1 MNTSQNNRT
10 RNNTKK
16 KIAEKRKYSKNVLV
30 RLTVVFFIIL
40 AILIALIAIVIY
52 RATDNSGDYS
62 RKILE
67 QQGYDNVTIPY
78 KRGDITDRNGVV
90 LATNEK
96 TYNLILDPYII
107 LSDKDITEPTINA
120 LVSCYGY
127 NKDELYSII
136 NKNSEKS
143 YYRYSKGL
151 TTEEMERFSVVEKTV
166 NNDKTIM
173 DVIDGVWFEEE
184 YNRVYPYNTLA
195 CDLIGFTNSD
205 ATEGYYGLEKFYN
218 SELTGSDGRMYGTIN
233 SDTNYDVTVK
243 EAEDGYNL
251 VTTIDTNLQN
261 IVEKRIAEFNENIGS
276 KNTAVLIMDPGN
288 GEILTMAS
296 YPVFNLNSPYDLSS
310 FFTETEIEL
319 MSSNAETEFLSN
331 LWSNFNVSYAYEP
344 GSTAKPFT
352 VAAGLEEARIG
363 VNDVYLCDG
372 NQVIGG
378 WTIKCHVT
386 SGHGELSLTDAI
398 VNSCND
404 CLMQIAGKIGS
415 SIFCDYQNRFGL
427 GQITG
432 VDLPFEASG
441 ILHNS
446 ETMQEVDLATSS
458 FGQTYTATVL
468 QMTSAYCS
476 LINGG
481 TYYKPHAVKQIV
493 NTKGSIVEQA
503 VPEIVCQTVSE
514 TTSKFLVDA
523 MVKTIDNSAAA
534 IEGYSIGGKTGTA
547 QKLPRENNTYIVS
560 LATFFPAYD
569 PEIMMFVVIDEPDVE
584 NQSAGGYATALSHD
598 IMQDI
603 INYYNI
609 APDRT
614 DAAYSTQ
621 FSSDVEYDE
630 NGVIIED

>member
-1 MNTSQNNRT
+1 MNTSQNSNVRK
-10 RNNTKK
+10 NIKK
-16 KIAEKRKYSKNVLV
+16 KNERKKYLRNVRSRFSLV
-30 RLTVVFFIIL
+30 FILVVVVL
-40 AILIALIAIVIY
+40 LGLISMVIY
-52 RATDNSGDYS
+52 RAINDYGDYD
-62 RKILE
+62 RKVLD
-67 QQGYDNVTIPY
+67 QQGYDDVTIPY

-107 LSDKDITEPTINA
+107 LSDEDITEPTINA

-127 NKDELYSII
+127 DKDELYRII
-136 NKNSEKS
+136 NERSDSS

-151 TTEEMERFSVVEKTV
+151 TAEEMERFTAVEKAV
-166 NNDKTIM
+166 NNDKTVFDI
-173 DVIDGVWFEEE
+173 IDGVWFEEE

-205 ATEGYYGLEKFYN
+205 ATEGYYGLEKYYN
-218 SELTGSDGRMYGTIN
+218 DELTGSDGRMYGTIN

-243 EAEDGYNL
+243 EAEDGYSI

-261 IVEKRIAEFNENIGS
+261 IVENRIAEFNEEIGS
-276 KNTAVLIMDPGN
+276 KNTAVLIMDPNN
-288 GEILTMAS
+288 GEVLTMAS
-296 YPVFNLNSPYDLSS
+296 YPVFDLNSPYDLSS
-310 FFTETEIEL
+310 FFTETELEL
-319 MSSNAETEFLSN
+319 MSETAETEFLSN
-331 LWSNFNVSYAYEP
+331 LWSNFVVSYAYEP
-344 GSTAKPFT
+344 GSTAKPLT
-352 VAAGLEEARIG
+352 VATGLEEAKISI
-363 VNDVYLCDG
+363 NDVYSCDG

-404 CLMQIAGKIGS
+404 CLMQISARIGS

-427 GQITG
+427 GTVTG
-432 VDLPFEASG
+432 IDLPAETGG
-441 ILHNS
+441 ILHAAES
-446 ETMQEVDLATSS
+446 MQEVDLATSS
-458 FGQTYTATVL
+458 FGQTYTATIT
-468 QMTSAYCS
+468 QMVSAYCS

-481 TYYKPHAVKQIV
+481 TYYKPHVVKRIIDSEG
-493 NTKGSIVEQA
+493 NIVEQIE
-503 VPEIVCQTVSE
+503 PEIVKQTISE
-514 TTSKFLVDA
+514 TTSDFLVDA

-534 IEGYSIGGKTGTA
+534 IAGYSIGGKTGTA
-547 QKLPRENNTYIVS
+547 QKLPREDNTYIVS

-569 PEIMMFVVIDEPDVE
+569 PELMMFVVIDEPNVE
-584 NQSAGGYATALSHD
+584 NQSTGGYATALSHD

-614 DAAYSTQ
+614 DVAYNTQ
-621 FSSDVEYDE
+621 FSSDIEYDE